1 MEVCKFPF
9 HDSVHIKIGPAGARI
24 SSPTL
29 SSVSSRGSPTSAAFT
44 LDDEVSAAPLPFF
57 TGSNSGAVPLSPPA
71 SPRPILSPTSSINR
85 MNVPVPLRS
94 SNSEMMSPPR
104 SPSRASPSVDLLQDE
119 VFKLPKSSIGSPSMK
134 PQPSPTSSVT
144 PLGSALPSALDIAES
159 ALSKIRSSF
168 MGKATPPLSTIP
180 VFYTPSSSLLSSRA
194 ELSNEEFKCIDDLFS
209 SSSSF
214 ESGER
219 VISSS
224 TVLEDLI
231 TSKLGLSRYFAEPMF
246 KRLTKTN
253 PYITRLEFM
262 NYWRSHLV
270 LGESVSNFFHVVK
283 QDMNQYIARND
294 FRDFLWC
301 LLDNHPGLSFL
312 RDSPEFQERYA
323 DTVICRIF
331 YHYDFRHTGKI
342 YFRDINRK
350 NGQFP
355 SIIKSWLELDTTDDI
370 NTIRQFFSYEHF
382 YVLYCKFWDLDAD
395 HDFLIDKDDLVKYDG
410 HAFSP
415 RAIERVFSETGFKFT
430 SGIPGKM
437 NYDDFVWFI
446 LSDEDKTTEM
456 SLRFFFA
463 LIDLDGDGVIRDH
476 EMLFF
481 YEDQVHRLECINQE
495 APQFAD
501 IMCQMNDLIRPSCPG
516 QFRIEDFLKRRKNNA
531 GVFFSILL
539 SLNKFMAYEQRD
551 PFQIKQ
557 DLINNP
563 DLTDW
568 DRFCVGEYVRLAMEA
583 GSSASNQQT
592 QQQQSNENQTEFLRN
607 VDGGGI
613 MR

>member
-1 MEVCKFPF
+1 
-9 HDSVHIKIGPAGARI
+9 
-24 SSPTL
+24 
-29 SSVSSRGSPTSAAFT
+29 
-44 LDDEVSAAPLPFF
+44 
-57 TGSNSGAVPLSPPA
+57 
-71 SPRPILSPTSSINR
+71 
-85 MNVPVPLRS
+85 
-94 SNSEMMSPPR
+94 MSPPR
-104 SPSRASPSVDLLQDE
+104 SPSRGSPSVDLLQDE
-119 VFKLPKSSIGSPSMK
+119 LFKLPKSSVGSPSMK
-134 PQPSPTSSVT
+134 PQPSPTSSIT
-144 PLGSALPSALDIAES
+144 PLGSALPSALDIAE
-159 ALSKIRSSF
+159 AAISKVRATF
-168 MGKATPPLSTIP
+168 MGKPTPPLSTIP
-180 VFYTPSSSLLSSRA
+180 VFYTPSSNSLSSRT
-194 ELSNEEFKCIDDLFS
+194 ELTDEELQCIDEVFALS
-209 SSSSF
+209 STY
-214 ESGER
+214 EAGER

-224 TVLEDLI
+224 SVLEDLL
-231 TSKLGLSRYFAEPMF
+231 TSKLGLSRYFADPLF
-246 KRLTKTN
+246 KRLTKSTSS
-253 PYITRLEFM
+253 YITRLDFL
-262 NYWRSHLV
+262 NYWRTHFL
-270 LGESVSNFFHVVK
+270 LNDSVSNFFHVVK
-283 QDMNQYIARND
+283 QDMNMYISRND
-294 FRDFLWC
+294 FRDFLWS

-342 YFRDINRK
+342 FLRDFHRK
-350 NGQFP
+350 KSQLP

-370 NTIRQFFSYEHF
+370 NTIRQYFSYEHF
-382 YVLYCKFWDLDAD
+382 YVLYCKFWDLDSD

-430 SGIPGKM
+430 SGIPGQM

-446 LSDEDKTTEM
+446 LSDEDKTSEM

-463 LIDLDGDGVIRDH
+463 LVDLDGDGVIRDH
-476 EMLFF
+476 EMLYF
-481 YEDQVHRLECINQE
+481 YEDQIHRLECINQE

-501 IMCQMNDLIRPSCPG
+501 IMCQMNDLIRPKCPG
-516 QFRIEDFLKRRKNNA
+516 QFRIDDFLNRRKNNA

-583 GSSASNQQT
+583 GSSGNNQQQV
-592 QQQQSNENQTEFLRN
+592 QQAQDQTEFLRN
-607 VDGGGI
+607 VDGGI
-613 MR
+613 VR